1 VIWLRDAVLVKLD
14 AIKLDLTSIK
24 LDLNAVRVSVNRLEK
39 PVKPPEP
46 TQGSPAADLTTE
58 SLIRDLRERIEV
70 LERQEPPTQASL
82 HSELTMARQIRDLRE
97 RVAHQAKGYLS
108 LRAQV
113 RGLHRQESVMVSTA
127 SGQGHR
133 YNTSCRECGK
143 TWPCPTMEIID
154 GD

>member
-1 VIWLRDAVLVKLD
+1 MSWFKDAVIAKLD
-14 AIKLDLTSIK
+14 QLSFDLNAVK
-24 LDLNAVRVSVNRLEK
+24 LDLNAVRTMVDRLEK
-39 PVKPPEP
+39 PVKPP
-46 TQGSPAADLTTE
+46 DLT
-58 SLIRDLRERIEV
+58 
-70 LERQEPPTQASL
+70 QEPPTQASL

-127 SGQGHR
+127 SGQGYR